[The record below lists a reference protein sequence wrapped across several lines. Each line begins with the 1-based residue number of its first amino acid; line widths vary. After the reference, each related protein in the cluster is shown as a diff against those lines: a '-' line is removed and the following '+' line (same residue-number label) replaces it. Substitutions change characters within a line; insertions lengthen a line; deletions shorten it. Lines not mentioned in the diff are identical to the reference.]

1 MTAQFGENLH
11 FEGRDVVMCN
21 EPLGDYF
28 KLAEIEPEFDA
39 NCTALWRGYLGT
51 WEIQDTRLYL
61 IGLTGVLKGLIEA
74 NVATIFPG
82 YPGRVFAH
90 WYSGTLRVPEGKI
103 LQYVHGGYGSTYE
116 SDLLITIDKGVVTQ
130 THLRQN
136 GISDD
141 PDATEIGYRIH
152 GMYVSARQ
160 NPDEEPKL

>member
-1 MTAQFGENLH
+1 MTAQFGENMH
-11 FEGRDVVMCN
+11 YEGREVVMCN

-28 KLAEIEPEFDA
+28 KLAGIEPEFDA

-51 WEIQDTRLYL
+51 WEIRDARLYL
-61 IGLTGVLKGLIEA
+61 VGLVGVLKGLIEA

-82 YPGRVFAH
+82 YPDRVFAH

-103 LQYVHGGYGSTYE
+103 LQYAHGGYGSTYE

-130 THLRQN
+130 THVRQN

-141 PDATEIGYRIH
+141 PDATEIGYGIR
-152 GMYVSARQ
+152 GMYVFARQ
-160 NPDEEPKL
+160 DPDKEAKL

>member
-1 MTAQFGENLH
+1 MTAQVGETLH
-11 FEGRDVVMCN
+11 YEGREVVMCN

-28 KLAEIEPEFDA
+28 KLVGIEPEFDA

-61 IGLTGVLKGLIEA
+61 IGLTGVMKGLIEA

-103 LQYVHGGYGSTYE
+103 LRYV
-116 SDLLITIDKGVVTQ
+116 
-130 THLRQN
+130 R
-136 GISDD
+136 
-141 PDATEIGYRIH
+141 RIH
-152 GMYVSARQ
+152 
-160 NPDEEPKL
+160 L